1 MKGGFHT
8 LFRRFCLETSIL
20 GLKYFYLYPD
30 LFSRCFWGISLI
42 SVLYLAFQMTIFLY
56 KRFDEMPTRITIENQ
71 FEPML
76 NISYPAIT
84 ICSPNQITLT
94 AMKHLNRTLVDGNRT
109 LDLIA
114 ILPQLLGFYTITEV
128 NIDSLKNL
136 EDLLLVN
143 RYYATEILSL
153 VPQSCDDFL
162 KLCYLDKIRYPKCKG
177 LFNPILTNGGM
188 CCIFN
193 SMYAYRNHRRN
204 EKIRNF
210 VGYSGR
216 ITGILSGLTVV
227 TDYNP
232 DDAVDGTII
241 HAGALKIMV
250 SESTTFPVED
260 ESNLIHTNAES
271 FHLLNPIYTYCSTE
285 VSSLPSWSRNCYFP
299 DEKWLSHFQ
308 HYRRSDCEVLCAAKD
323 IERSCNCWPPYLP
336 YARNICNITSIACIK
351 TLWSLIPATV
361 SETAKRFIT
370 ELKRAS
376 VIWMDSNT

>member
-1 MKGGFHT
+1 
-8 LFRRFCLETSIL
+8 
-20 GLKYFYLYPD
+20 
-30 LFSRCFWGISLI
+30 
-42 SVLYLAFQMTIFLY
+42 
-56 KRFDEMPTRITIENQ
+56 MPTRITIENQ

-336 YARNICNITSIACIK
+336 YARNICNITSIACIVSSK
-351 TLWSLIPATV
+351 ENSLVPDSCNCQRDCEAFHYRI
-361 SETAKRFIT
+361 ETSVGNLDG
-370 ELKRAS
+370 LKYLT
-376 VIWMDSNT
+376 INP

>member
-1 MKGGFHT
+1 
-8 LFRRFCLETSIL
+8 
-20 GLKYFYLYPD
+20 
-30 LFSRCFWGISLI
+30 
-42 SVLYLAFQMTIFLY
+42 
-56 KRFDEMPTRITIENQ
+56 MPTRITIENQ

-241 HAGALKIMV
+241 HAGALKLI
-250 SESTTFPVED
+250 EIALIL
-260 ESNLIHTNAES
+260 SN
-271 FHLLNPIYTYCSTE
+271 
-285 VSSLPSWSRNCYFP
+285 SRNCYFP

-336 YARNICNITSIACIK
+336 YARNICNITSIACIVSSK
-351 TLWSLIPATV
+351 ENSLVPDSCNCQRDCEAFHYRI
-361 SETAKRFIT
+361 ETSVGNLDG
-370 ELKRAS
+370 LKYLT
-376 VIWMDSNT
+376 INP